1 MVFMQFYHFTA
12 LKFNIFFT
20 KYAKC
25 DKNYWTKC
33 TIWGK
38 MHICNRIA
46 HLKVVQIVL
55 GIFYELGGFFH
66 ENISC

>member
-1 MVFMQFYHFTA
+1 MQFYHFTA
-12 LKFNIFFT
+12 LKFNIFFI